1 VLGLSGSP
9 AILKSLMVRV
19 VKALCPALCLVVGL
33 LAAPAVPTRAADAG
47 ALLDRLATVAG
58 APSRAALDAALTA
71 YQHAAQTGSVARTG
85 LLTVI
90 DYTRPS
96 TEPRLWVIDL
106 TMGRILYRE
115 LVAHGRGSGENITRT
130 FSNLPGSLMSSMG
143 LFVTDA
149 PYVGRNGYSLRLRGL
164 EPGVNDRAYDRAIV
178 MHGADYVSQS
188 LAARLGRIGRSFG
201 CPAVRSAVAR
211 PLIDT
216 IKNGTVLYAY
226 GGVVTDAAAHSP
238 AS

>member
-1 VLGLSGSP
+1 
-9 AILKSLMVRV
+9 M
-19 VKALCPALCLVVGL
+19 
-33 LAAPAVPTRAADAG
+33 
-47 ALLDRLATVAG
+47 
-58 APSRAALDAALTA
+58 
-71 YQHAAQTGSVARTG
+71 
-85 LLTVI
+85 
-90 DYTRPS
+90 
-96 TEPRLWVIDL
+96 WVIDL
-106 TMGRILYRE
+106 SLGRILYRE
-115 LVAHGRGSGENITRT
+115 LVAHGRESGENTTRT

-149 PYVGRNGYSLRLRGL
+149 TYVGRNGYSLRLRGL

-178 MHGADYVSQS
+178 MHGADYVSQA

-238 AS
+238 AP